1 MVRCSAQWHRQAEP
15 HKRWQH
21 RVEQCGVF
29 EHELVRDPARTRVV
43 HGEPALHAQQIVGP
57 VVEHPLRPAQLV
69 GLGIVL
75 RVVDHDERAMRLAQ
89 GIVER
94 LGLGARRDIGDHEDT
109 HMRRQRYGAQRRLCF
124 CIDALGHDQDIELG
138 DGIVEAAQRFY
149 QARHDLGF
157 PEQGHDHG
165 VHRQRGVRQWLC
177 PTQTRQPHHHG
188 GKVIGV
194 IPHYLRHQEIAYEAA
209 DELIVTKDLRER
221 KAVMESRTDAFVA
234 LPGGFG
240 TLEEILEVLTL
251 KQLQQHTKPV
261 VFLNTD
267 GFYDPLIEL
276 FERLFRERFTKAEY
290 REFYHVAKTPAQV
303 FDHLKDYQPVKHT
316 GKWF

>member
-1 MVRCSAQWHRQAEP
+1 MHKAVCVYSASSNAVAP
-15 HKRWQH
+15 HYFDAATEIGRLLAH
-21 RVEQCGVF
+21 
-29 EHELVRDPARTRVV
+29 H
-43 HGEPALHAQQIVGP
+43 QITLIYGGGK
-57 VVEHPLRPAQLV
+57 V
-69 GLGIVL
+69 GL
-75 RVVDHDERAMRLAQ
+75 M
-89 GIVER
+89 
-94 LGLGARRDIGDHEDT
+94 GAT
-109 HMRRQRYGAQRRLCF
+109 AT
-124 CIDALGHDQDIELG
+124 A
-138 DGIVEAAQRFY
+138 
-149 QARHDLGF
+149 
-157 PEQGHDHG
+157 
-165 VHRQRGVRQWLC
+165 VHR
-177 PTQTRQPHHHG
+177 HG

-221 KAVMESRTDAFVA
+221 KAIMESRADAFVA